1 MTDANGCAKR
11 DLKNYQKHRLACL
24 LSMDPSTAV
33 ATDPVLTL
41 LGFAAVIALLLFLIA
56 RWRWHVF
63 LALLVPIILFGIIP
77 GVQQNNFIK
86 AFETGFGNTLGKIG
100 VVIVLG
106 SIIAEA
112 LKHTGAI
119 EVITRSMV
127 HLVGKKRMP
136 LALTLAGFILGI
148 AIFSD
153 VAYVILNPLVHSA
166 AHATGVGISV
176 MSTGLVGAL
185 QLTHA
190 IVPPTPGPLAA
201 AALVG
206 ADIGKTIIFGSIA
219 CLFGSLASWIWGRYL
234 IGPRIKTPPSA
245 EFTGTTFLDDQD
257 ARPRPTTLNS
267 YTPIV
272 IPIVLICAQSVAK
285 LVLDEGNL
293 LRKGLEYLGW
303 PVVALS
309 IGVWLA
315 YRNIK
320 TKEDRQ
326 KAKNQWVEDGL
337 RVSAMILVVTGLGGS
352 LSVILRGTPAVT
364 YIAEFFASSGLPA
377 IVLPFVLGIIG
388 NMITGS
394 TTVGVITAASLIA
407 PMLTTL
413 SLSPE
418 AAMLAGASGSVIIK
432 YVNSSYFWVC
442 TSLSKLSVSD
452 AILSYGGATLV
463 GGVVS
468 FAVVCVLWSLGF
480 I

>member
-1 MTDANGCAKR
+1 
-11 DLKNYQKHRLACL
+11 
-24 LSMDPSTAV
+24 MDPSTAV
-33 ATDPVLTL
+33 STSAAISLI
-41 LGFAAVIALLLFLIA
+41 GFTVVIFLLLFLIA
-56 RWRWHVF
+56 KWKWHVF
-63 LALLVPIILFGIIP
+63 YALLIPIILFGVLP
-77 GVQQNNFIK
+77 GIQQNNFID
-86 AFETGFGNTLGKIG
+86 AFENGFGNTLGSIG

-119 EVITRSMV
+119 QVITKSMV
-127 HLVGKKRMP
+127 DLVGSKRMP
-136 LALTLAGFILGI
+136 LALTLTGFVIGV

-166 AHATGVGISV
+166 AKSMGVGIAV

-219 CLFGSLASWIWGRYL
+219 CLFGSMACWAWGVYVA
-234 IGPRIKTPPSA
+234 GPRIKTMASDEFEELKFDEQDPEQLPS
-245 EFTGTTFLDDQD
+245 
-257 ARPRPTTLNS
+257 TLSS
-267 YTPIV
+267 YVPIV
-272 IPIVLICAQSVAK
+272 IPIILIATQSVVS
-285 LVLDEGNL
+285 LMFEEGHI
-293 LRKGLEYLGW
+293 LRTLFLYLGW
-303 PVVALS
+303 PVVALL

-320 TKEDRQ
+320 SEDDRA
-326 KAKNQWVEDGL
+326 KAKDQWVEAAL
-337 RVSAMILVVTGLGGS
+337 KTSAMILVVTGLGGS
-352 LSVILRGTPAVT
+352 LSAILRGTPAVDF
-364 YIAEFFASSGLPA
+364 IAAMFTDYGLPT
-377 IVLPFVLGIIG
+377 ILLPFVIGIIG

-394 TTVGVITAASLIA
+394 TTVGVITAASLVA
-407 PMLTTL
+407 PMLGSL

-418 AAMLAGASGSVIIK
+418 AAMLSGASGSVIIK

-442 TSLSKLSVSD
+442 TSLTRLSVPD
-452 AILSYGGATLV
+452 AVFSYGGATMV
-463 GGVVS
+463 GGLVS
-468 FAVVCVLWSLGF
+468 FLCVCVMWSMGF